1 MVFASLEFLTLFLPL
16 FLLVYALVPQR
27 GRNGVLLAGSWLF
40 YGWLSPLFLSLHVV
54 LTIVAWV
61 GGLLVDRAR
70 AREEG
75 QGSLRRPVLLIALV
89 VFNTAVLVWYKYAN
103 IVAVTVSDLM
113 QHYGAMPLAWQKVAL
128 PAGLSF
134 IVLQAIS
141 YLVDVHRRTVAVE
154 RSFINYATYISMFG
168 HSIAGPIIRYD
179 WVQRELRERWF
190 NRENFSLGARRFMV
204 GMAMKVLVADTLSPL
219 VDAAFHLE
227 HPTLVDAWIGC
238 LAYSMQLFFDFSGYS
253 AMAIGLGLML
263 GFHFPENFN
272 HPYLAGSIQD
282 FWRRWHIS
290 LSSWLRDYLYIG
302 LGGNRHGVW
311 KTYRNLFLTMA
322 IAGLWHGGDS
332 WNYLLWG
339 SAHGVALCID
349 RAWSRSSLPSI
360 PSWLAHG
367 LTLLFVCLAWTLFR
381 APDFATAAT
390 MYAGQFGLH
399 GTGLSD
405 ALAVMLRP
413 VQALAVLLGLFWIV
427 APLWQAALEARW
439 GERALYLWFVR
450 AWPIA
455 AFLLSFALIASRET
469 VPFLYFQF

>member
-1 MVFASLEFLTLFLPL
+1 MVFASLEFLTLFLPA
-16 FLLVYALVPQR
+16 FLLIYALVPH
-27 GRNGVLLAGSWLF
+27 GWRNRVLLAGSWLF

-61 GGLLVDRAR
+61 GGLLVDRS
-70 AREEG
+70 REDSRG
-75 QGSLRRPVLLIALV
+75 RLRLLIALI
-89 VFNTAVLVWYKYAN
+89 VFNTAVLCWYKYAN
-103 IVAVTVSDLM
+103 ILAGTWSDLM
-113 QHYGAMPLAWQKVAL
+113 AHYGAMPLEWQKVAL

-141 YLVDVHRRTVAVE
+141 YLVDVHRHTVPVE

-168 HSIAGPIIRYD
+168 HSIAGPSLRYD
-179 WVQRELRERWF
+179 WVRRELVERWF
-190 NRENFSLGARRFMV
+190 NWQNFALGARRFMV
-204 GMAMKVLVADTLSPL
+204 GMCMKVLVADTLSPL
-219 VDAAFHLE
+219 VDVAFHLE
-227 HPTLVDAWIGC
+227 NPSFVDAWIGC
-238 LAYSMQLFFDFSGYS
+238 LAYSLQLFFDFAGYS

-272 HPYLAGSIQD
+272 RPYLASSIQD
-282 FWRRWHIS
+282 FWRRWHLS

-339 SAHGVALCID
+339 SAHGVALCVD
-349 RAWSRSSLPSI
+349 RAWSRSSLPAV
-360 PSWLAHG
+360 PRVLAHV

-381 APDFATAAT
+381 APDFHSAMTL
-390 MYAGQFGLH
+390 YAGQFGLH
-399 GTGLSD
+399 GFALGD
-405 ALAVMLRP
+405 ALAVTLRP
-413 VQALAVLLGLFWIV
+413 VQGLAAVLGVVCVILPIWQVRFERRMAGNALYALAVAFWPV
-427 APLWQAALEARW
+427 A
-439 GERALYLWFVR
+439 G
-450 AWPIA
+450 
-455 AFLLSFALIASRET
+455 FLLSFALIASREA

>member
-1 MVFASLEFLTLFLPL
+1 MVFASLEFLTLFLPA
-16 FLLVYALVPQR
+16 FLLVYALARPAW
-27 GRNGVLLAGSWLF
+27 RNVILLIGSWLF

-70 AREEG
+70 EG
-75 QGSLRRPVLLIALV
+75 SKGRVRLLIALIV
-89 VFNTAVLVWYKYAN
+89 INTAVLCWYKYAN
-103 IVAVTVSDLM
+103 ILAGTWSDLITY
-113 QHYGAMPLAWQKVAL
+113 YGAMPLEWQRVAL

-141 YLVDVHRRTVAVE
+141 YLVDVHRHTVPVE

-179 WVQRELRERWF
+179 WVRRELNQRYF
-190 NRENFSLGARRFMV
+190 NWQNFSLGARRFMI
-204 GMAMKVLVADTLSPL
+204 GMCMKVLVADTLSPL
-219 VDAAFHLE
+219 VDVAFHLE
-227 HPTLVDAWIGC
+227 NPSFVDAWIGC
-238 LAYSMQLFFDFSGYS
+238 LAYSLQLFFDFAGYS

-272 HPYLAGSIQD
+272 RPYLASSIQD
-282 FWRRWHIS
+282 FWRRWHLS
-290 LSSWLRDYLYIG
+290 LSSWLRDYLYIA
-302 LGGNRHGVW
+302 LGGNRNGAW

-339 SAHGVALCID
+339 SAHGVALCVD
-349 RAWSRSSLPSI
+349 RLWSRSRLPGI
-360 PSWLAHG
+360 PPLLSHS
-367 LTLLFVCLAWTLFR
+367 LTLLFVFLAWTLFR
-381 APDFATAAT
+381 APDFHSAMT

-399 GTGLSD
+399 DFALGD
-405 ALAVMLRP
+405 ALAVTLRP
-413 VQALAVLLGLFWIV
+413 VHGLAAMLGLVCIL
-427 APLWQAALEARW
+427 APLLQSRVEQRFARHALFVPIT
-439 GERALYLWFVR
+439 AL
-450 AWPIA
+450 WPVA
-455 AFLLSFALIASRET
+455 GFLLSFALIASREA